1 MSPEVLKA
9 VVKVVIA
16 NQELTNAIDALRELI
31 NQQILKGDK

>member
-1 MSPEVLKA
+1 MNPEVLKA

-16 NQELTNAIDALRELI
+16 NQELTQAIEDLRELI